1 MFHHML
7 PIGALALS
15 LLSVQPTSA
24 SSEASPC
31 IPLKDYVDP
40 DFETNLDIFQSGGD
54 IDSVSVV
61 YFNIPRMQM
70 SPPYL
75 RAKLCIE
82 DLPIPS
88 SVGGRQCDGGEAQGW
103 NNCWLIVA
111 TREGSNVNPD
121 DTQHCESEDKNSGT
135 ASCYECLCEG
145 SYFGAGSVP
154 GGSQVSDTMVDSCG
168 PRSPER
174 WGASCD
180 DVQNARRIPASDRV
194 NLSNHSTVQINIC
207 PEASDGCSVC
217 QGGGYHPAFD
227 VGLQWSNDV
236 EQCSGEPKYG
246 APFSAGHVQNG
257 ISFGSVAIIWI
268 SVAVI
273 LVMHCI

>member
-1 MFHHML
+1 M
-7 PIGALALS
+7 
-15 LLSVQPTSA
+15 
-24 SSEASPC
+24 
-31 IPLKDYVDP
+31 
-40 DFETNLDIFQSGGD
+40 GD
-54 IDSVSVV
+54 IDSVRVV

-135 ASCYECLCEG
+135 GSCYKCLCKG

-154 GGSQVSDTMVDSCG
+154 GGSQVSDTLVDSCG

-217 QGGGYHPAFD
+217 QGSGYHPAFE
-227 VGLQWSNDV
+227 VGLSGRMMWSSV
-236 EQCSGEPKYG
+236 RASLSTELPLALGMYKMGYRLARSPSSGSLLQS
-246 APFSAGHVQNG
+246 FS
-257 ISFGSVAIIWI
+257 S
-268 SVAVI
+268 
-273 LVMHCI
+273 CIVFETINSYTLL